1 MKAWEIGPRGG
12 VGSLRLVERDDP
24 VAGPGEILVAV
35 TAAGLNYRDLMIL
48 RGHYGTDLPEDRIPL
63 TDGVGVIEAI
73 GEGVEGFAVG
83 DRVVAANFVDW
94 DPETGFG
101 FHIFGRDIGV
111 TMDGWLAEK
120 IALPAK
126 AAIKLPDAISDQTA
140 ATLAVVACTVWHA
153 MVAFGQAGPGKLV
166 LAQGTG
172 GVSVFALS
180 LAKAMGAQF
189 AITSSSEEK
198 LTKAR
203 EMGAD
208 FTVNYKERPDWGA
221 ALTEATG
228 GRGADVVVDTI
239 GFSDFEQ
246 TLAATGLEGRIG
258 TVGAL
263 SGSPADPGNF
273 GQGPILGKN
282 ITIKGI
288 TSGHRRMFEE
298 CLKVMAQH
306 GVETLVDQTF
316 FFDNAKAAYA
326 HLESGSHMGKVMI
339 QVAERRTNEH
349 RLEDRSAFDPV

>member
-1 MKAWEIGPRGG
+1 MKAWEIGTRGPEYGG
-12 VGSLRLVERDDP
+12 VDSLRQVERDDP
-24 VAGPGEILVAV
+24 VAGPGDILVRV

-48 RGHYGTDLPEDRIPL
+48 RGHYGSDLPESRIPL
-63 TDGVGVIEAI
+63 TDGVGVVEAV
-73 GEGVEGFAVG
+73 GAGVSGFAIG

-101 FHIFGRDIGV
+101 FHVFGRDIGV

-120 IALPAK
+120 IVLPAK
-126 AAIKLPDAISDQTA
+126 ATIKLPDNISDETA
-140 ATLAVVACTVWHA
+140 ATLAVAAGTVWHA
-153 MVAFGQAGPGKLV
+153 MVDFGGAGAGKLV

-198 LTKAR
+198 LVKAR
-203 EMGAD
+203 AMGAD
-208 FTVNYKERPDWGA
+208 YTVNYRDRPDWGA
-221 ALTEATG
+221 ALLELTG

-239 GFSDFEQ
+239 GFGEFEQ
-246 TLAATGLEGRIG
+246 TIAATGVEGRIG

-263 SGSPADPGNF
+263 SGSPQDPATF
-273 GQGPILGKN
+273 GQGAILGKN

-288 TSGHRRMFEE
+288 TSGHRGMFEE
-298 CLKVMAQH
+298 ALKVMAEK
-306 GVETLVDQTF
+306 GVETLVESTF
-316 FFDNAKAAYA
+316 AFDDAKSAYA

-339 QVAERRTNEH
+339 RVA
-349 RLEDRSAFDPV
+349 A

>member
-1 MKAWEIGPRGG
+1 MRAWEIGPRGG
-12 VGSLRLVERDDP
+12 VDSLRLVERDDP

-48 RGHYGTDLPEDRIPL
+48 RGHYGSDLPENRIPL
-63 TDGVGVIEAI
+63 TDGVGVIEAL
-73 GEGVEGFAVG
+73 GEGVSGFAVG

-101 FHIFGRDIGV
+101 FHIFGRDVGV

-120 IALPAK
+120 TVLPAK
-126 AAIKLPDAISDQTA
+126 AAIKLPDTISDQTA
-140 ATLAVVACTVWHA
+140 ATLAVVAGTVWHA
-153 MVAFGQAGPGKLV
+153 MVDFGQAGPKNAKGKLV

-172 GVSVFALS
+172 GVSVFALA

-198 LTKAR
+198 LAKAR
-203 EMGAD
+203 AMGAD
-208 FTVNYKERPDWGA
+208 FTVNYKDRPDWGT
-221 ALTEATG
+221 ALLEATG

-239 GFSDFEQ
+239 GFAEFEQ
-246 TLAATGLEGRIG
+246 TLIATGVEGRIG

-263 SGSPADPGNF
+263 SGSPQDAGNF
-273 GQGPILGKN
+273 GQGGILGKN

-288 TSGHRRMFEE
+288 TSGHRGMFEE

-306 GVETLVDQTF
+306 GVETLVDRAF
-316 FFDNAKAAYA
+316 YFDNAPDAYA
-326 HLESGSHMGKVMI
+326 HLESGSHMGKVMV
-339 QVAERRTNEH
+339 QVAERRTTA
-349 RLEDRSAFDPV
+349 RS

>member
-12 VGSLRLVERDDP
+12 IDSLRLVERDDP
-24 VAGPGEILVAV
+24 VAGPGELVVRV
-35 TAAGLNYRDLMIL
+35 TACGLNYRDLMIL
-48 RGHYGTDLPEDRIPL
+48 HGHYGTDLPEDRIPL
-63 TDGVGVIEAI
+63 TDGVGVIEAL
-73 GEGVEGFAVG
+73 GDGVDGFAVG

-101 FHIFGRDIGV
+101 FHIFGRDVGV

-120 IALPAK
+120 TVLPAK
-126 AAIKLPDAISDQTA
+126 AAIKLPDAICDQTA
-140 ATLAVVACTVWHA
+140 ATLAVVAATVWHA

-172 GVSVFALS
+172 GVSVFALA

-198 LTKAR
+198 LAKAR

-208 FTVNYKERPDWGA
+208 FTVNYKDRPDWGA
-221 ALTEATG
+221 AMLEATG

-239 GFSDFEQ
+239 GFAEFEQ
-246 TLAATGLEGRIG
+246 TLTATGVEGRIG

-263 SGSPADPGNF
+263 SGSPQDAGNF
-273 GQGPILGKN
+273 GQGGILGKN

-288 TSGHRRMFEE
+288 TSGHRAMLEE
-298 CLKVMAQH
+298 CLKVMAEH
-306 GVETLVDQTF
+306 GVETLVDETF

-326 HLESGSHMGKVMI
+326 HLESGSHMGKVMV
-339 QVAERRTNEH
+339 QVAERRAKE
-349 RLEDRSAFDPV
+349 RS